1 MRFYDDDDADDDDE
15 IYLERDRLK
24 VIRYMLSPW
33 LAAGKKRRDI
43 CIHIYKH
50 VEQKKRLKNSV

>member
-1 MRFYDDDDADDDDE
+1 LALYFLSHADIVRFYDDDDADDDDE

-33 LAAGKKRRDI
+33 QAAGKNAET
-43 CIHIYKH
+43 YAYTYT
-50 VEQKKRLKNSV
+50 NT